1 MGTDLIVMELST
13 RQVILL
19 HMLHLAPKATVITL
33 VDQVTPFY
41 PKANPPSQ
49 QSVRDQLKVLLAA
62 GLVELAHKG
71 KPRTYLRTPK
81 SYLVLPTSSTT
92 SSNPQHSQEEET
104 EPGRGAG

>member
-1 MGTDLIVMELST
+1 MELST

-19 HMLHLAPKATVITL
+19 HMLHLTPQATVITL
-33 VDQVTPFY
+33 VDQVAPFY

-71 KPRTYLRTPK
+71 KPRTYLRTPR
-81 SYLVLPTSSTT
+81 SYLLLPASRPP
-92 SSNPQHSQEEET
+92 PQIHNAAKRERRNREGVPDRS
-104 EPGRGAG
+104 A